1 MLQPEVLHNQLR
13 ELFAEKLN
21 LEVPHTE
28 TDLVEGGM
36 IDSMTFVDLLAH
48 LERQFGVNISSDALD
63 LDNFRSI
70 AKIAEF
76 VAKNSRN
83 GAAHPQ

>member
-1 MLQPEVLHNQLR
+1 MKPETLHPQLVT
-13 ELFAEKLN
+13 LFAEKLN
-21 LEVPHTE
+21 LEVRQVDD
-28 TDLVEGGM
+28 DLVEKGM

-48 LERQFGVNISSDALD
+48 LERDFGINISTDALD

-76 VAKNSRN
+76 VAKNSKN
-83 GAAHPQ
+83 GIA